1 MGISTRW
8 EHDGSLIVACGEE
21 EIVVTPAGLAQKKVS
36 SPRKKAA
43 GSASPASNY
52 LFLRTIT
59 PGKPGFT
66 CDVVEQMPKVDCR
79 SVTTVEE
86 LKNLLIE
93 ANADK
98 VLNKLYVTWD
108 YRGPDTYRPSQQD
121 DRD

>member
-1 MGISTRW
+1 
-8 EHDGSLIVACGEE
+8 
-21 EIVVTPAGLAQKKVS
+21 
-36 SPRKKAA
+36 
-43 GSASPASNY
+43 
-52 LFLRTIT
+52 
-59 PGKPGFT
+59 
-66 CDVVEQMPKVDCR
+66 MPKVDCR